1 MRKARNKELPRW
13 VSSELELLG
22 WKPVNVAEGLAYVK
36 DGVLIQ
42 VVPLGTNKQYHV
54 THQKMSERK
63 VMILTEPQLIALIEG
78 DTNE

>member
-1 MRKARNKELPRW
+1 MRKNKAKELPRW

-22 WKPVNVAEGLAYVK
+22 WKTVDVAGGVGYVK

-78 DTNE
+78 ESNE